1 MFGPVATS
9 DSSGVQTMFTG
20 IVEEVGS
27 VAEVSPGHLTVGAAT
42 VLDDLKIGD
51 SICVN
56 GVCLTVTDIVAKTFS
71 VDVVPETLRRTNLGQ
86 LSSRDPV
93 NLERSMRADGRFG
106 GHIVQGH
113 VDGTGTV
120 DDIAP
125 DGDASLVR
133 FTAPPAIMRYV
144 VEKGFIA
151 VDGTSLT
158 VVTVIPFTRENTVF
172 GAREV
177 GDVVNLEADI
187 MAKYVERLAA
197 GPRPPVDMAVE
208 L

>member
-1 MFGPVATS
+1 
-9 DSSGVQTMFTG
+9 MFTG
-20 IVEEVGS
+20 IVEEVGTIG
-27 VAEVSPGHLTVGAAT
+27 EVSPGHLTVGATT
-42 VLDDLKIGD
+42 VMDDLKIGD

-56 GVCLTVTDIVAKTFS
+56 GACLTVTEIDTETFS

-86 LSSRDPV
+86 LSLRDPV
-93 NLERSMRADGRFG
+93 NLERSMKADGRFG

-120 DDIAP
+120 QDISP

-133 FTAPPAIMRYV
+133 FTAPPAIMKYV
-144 VEKGFIA
+144 VEKGFVA

-158 VVTVIPFTRENTVF
+158 VVNCDDRTFTVTIIPYTRENTVF
-172 GAREV
+172 GARDV

-197 GPRPPVDMAVE
+197 VARTPVDAADE

>member
-1 MFGPVATS
+1 
-9 DSSGVQTMFTG
+9 MFTG
-20 IVEEVGS
+20 IVEEVGTIG
-27 VAEVSPGHLTVGAAT
+27 EVSPGHLTVGATT
-42 VLDDLKIGD
+42 VMDDLKIGD

-56 GVCLTVTDIVAKTFS
+56 GACLTVTEIDTETFS

-86 LSSRDPV
+86 LSLRDPV
-93 NLERSMRADGRFG
+93 NLERSMKADGRFG

-120 DDIAP
+120 QDISP

-133 FTAPPAIMRYV
+133 FVAPPAIMKYV
-144 VEKGFIA
+144 VEKGFVA

-158 VVTVIPFTRENTVF
+158 VVNCDDRTFTVTIIPYTRENTVF
-172 GAREV
+172 GARDV

-197 GPRPPVDMAVE
+197 VTRTPVDAADE